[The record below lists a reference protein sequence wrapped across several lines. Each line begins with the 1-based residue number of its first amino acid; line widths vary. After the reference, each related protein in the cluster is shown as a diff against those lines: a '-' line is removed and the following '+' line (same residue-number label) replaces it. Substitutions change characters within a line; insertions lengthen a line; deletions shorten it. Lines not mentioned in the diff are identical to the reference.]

1 VVKHAIANPP
11 IWRGAVIVA
20 WVISAVPIR
29 AIFACPLVN
38 GAFNDT
44 VKKNVSNVL
53 GNLGAA
59 NRTEVVALAREF
71 SLMR

>member
-1 VVKHAIANPP
+1 MVYLV
-11 IWRGAVIVA
+11 
-20 WVISAVPIR
+20 SAVLIR
-29 AIFACPLVN
+29 AICACRLVN

>member
-1 VVKHAIANPP
+1 
-11 IWRGAVIVA
+11 
-20 WVISAVPIR
+20 
-29 AIFACPLVN
+29 
-38 GAFNDT
+38 
-44 VKKNVSNVL
+44 VKKNISNVL